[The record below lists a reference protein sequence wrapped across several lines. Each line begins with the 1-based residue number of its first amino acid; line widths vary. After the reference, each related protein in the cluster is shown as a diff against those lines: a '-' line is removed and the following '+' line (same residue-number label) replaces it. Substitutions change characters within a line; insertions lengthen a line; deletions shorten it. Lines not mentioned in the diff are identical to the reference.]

1 MNNPS
6 MDYAAQFLI
15 SEANGTL
22 SRDQATLLG
31 LNDGATILPPAT
43 VLGVITAGA
52 ATWAPAAG
60 NIGNGVFGSI
70 TLGFGAKPGAYSLQC
85 VAPGAEA
92 TFLLI
97 DPVGNELGEVR
108 AGTAFNGP
116 LAFTLTSGSSAFAI
130 GDTLTINIAIGS
142 EKYVAWDPSGTD
154 GRENAAAI
162 LITRADVSGAADA
175 QAAVIARFAEVKNLL
190 LNWKSGATS
199 GQIAMA
205 TSQLAR
211 NGIIV
216 RATQA

>member
-1 MNNPS
+1 M
-6 MDYAAQFLI
+6 F
-15 SEANGTL
+15 
-22 SRDQATLLG
+22 
-31 LNDGATILPPAT
+31 
-43 VLGVITAGA
+43 
-52 ATWAPAAG
+52 PAA
-60 NIGNGVFGSI
+60 
-70 TLGFGAKPGAYSLQC
+70 
-85 VAPGAEA
+85 
-92 TFLLI
+92 
-97 DPVGNELGEVR
+97 NELGEVR